1 MDETWKQERRLV
13 LRLLRYWETLRG
25 DRPCPVAADI
35 DPAALGADW
44 DDCVTIDLR
53 DPAAGPVY
61 RHVGGRLH
69 ADAWPSAAG
78 GAVADAPP
86 GSLLRFATSFVGMV
100 VDRQTPVSIGGQY
113 ESADSGVMLYRA
125 ILMPLSSDGRAIDM
139 LFGGANR
146 RRVELE
152 GTILL
157 DPAAGAASRAE

>member
-13 LRLLRYWETLRG
+13 LRLLRYWEMLRG
-25 DRPCPVAADI
+25 ERSCPAAGDI
-35 DPAALGADW
+35 DPAALGTDW

-53 DPAAGPVY
+53 DPAGPVY

-78 GAVADAPP
+78 SAVADAPP
-86 GSLLRFATSFVGMV
+86 GSLLRVSTSFVAMV
-100 VDRQTPVSIGGQY
+100 KERHAPVSIGGQY
-113 ESADSGVMLYRA
+113 DSPDNGVVLYRA

-146 RRVELE
+146 RPVELE
-152 GTILL
+152 GTTVL
-157 DPAAGAASRAE
+157 DPAAGAASRVE